1 MHLNGAS
8 PYEKEKKAGCT
19 GKKTLLYFT
28 LGLLCMVISREVKVR
43 AEMENPQEDYGIGK
57 CGVLE
62 QNKSWGSRCFFMDG
76 VLCVE
81 KVE

>member
-1 MHLNGAS
+1 MKRRKRLDVLVRKS
-8 PYEKEKKAGCT
+8 
-19 GKKTLLYFT
+19 LLYFT

>member
-1 MHLNGAS
+1 MVLLPMKRRKRLDVLVRKS
-8 PYEKEKKAGCT
+8 
-19 GKKTLLYFT
+19 LLYFT

-62 QNKSWGSRCFFMDG
+62 QNKSWGLRCFFMDG

>member
-1 MHLNGAS
+1 MVLLPMKRRKRLDVLVRKS
-8 PYEKEKKAGCT
+8 
-19 GKKTLLYFT
+19 LLYFT
-28 LGLLCMVISREVKVR
+28 LSLLCMVISREVKVR

>member
-1 MHLNGAS
+1 MVLLPMKRRKRLDVLVRKS
-8 PYEKEKKAGCT
+8 
-19 GKKTLLYFT
+19 LLYFT